1 MLKELAD
8 KSIDKSI
15 PIPLYFQLKEIL
27 LGYLENLEDGDS
39 IPTEVELCEHFDI
52 SRPTVRQAIN
62 ELVTE
67 GQIVRRKGKGSF
79 VSRSKIK
86 QDFLLVLESFNTEMQ
101 EKGLTPETR
110 VLSAGIRGASAQAAE
125 VFGFKTGDDLVF
137 ISRLRSINKEPIVL
151 VNTWLPA
158 DRFAAILEHNLAT
171 ESLYRVMEQQ
181 FGCII
186 TTTKRT
192 LEARIAGDFEAE
204 SLLIEPGD
212 PIQFIETIAS
222 EKKGLPVE
230 FSLAYYRGDRNK
242 FSLEVSG
249 RGVPSLHEV

>member
-1 MLKELAD
+1 MRRELAD

-27 LGYLENLEDGDS
+27 LGFLETLDDGDL

-67 GQIVRRKGKGSF
+67 GHIIRRKGKGSF
-79 VSRSKIK
+79 VTRTKIK

-101 EKGLTPETR
+101 QKGLEPETR
-110 VLSAGIRGASAQAAE
+110 LLSAVIRGASAQAAE
-125 VFGFKTGDDLVF
+125 VFGIKTGDDLVF

-158 DRFAAILEHNLAT
+158 DRFTPILEHDLEV
-171 ESLYRVMEQQ
+171 ESLYTVMEQQ
-181 FGCII
+181 FSCVL
-186 TTTKRT
+186 TSTKRM
-192 LEARIAGDFEAE
+192 LEARIAGNFEAE
-204 SLLIEPGD
+204 TLSIEPGD
-212 PIQFIETIAS
+212 PIQFIETIAC
-222 EKKGLPVE
+222 EDDGAPVE
-230 FSLAYYRGDRNK
+230 FSLAYYRGDRNR
-242 FSLEVSG
+242 FSLEVAR
-249 RGVPSLHEV
+249 RGVPA

>member
-1 MLKELAD
+1 LLKELAD

-27 LGYLENLEDGDS
+27 LGYLENLSDGDP

-79 VSRSKIK
+79 VSRSKFK
-86 QDFLLVLESFNTEMQ
+86 QDFLLVLESFNTEMH
-101 EKGLTPETR
+101 EKGLQPETSL
-110 VLSAGIRGASAQAAE
+110 LSAGVRGASAQAAE
-125 VFGFKTGDDLVF
+125 VFGIKTGEELIF
-137 ISRLRSINKEPIVL
+137 LSRLRSVNSEPIVL

-158 DRFAAILEHNLAT
+158 DRFRAILDHDLET
-171 ESLYRVMEQQ
+171 ESLYEVLERE
-181 FGCII
+181 FGCILL
-186 TTTKRT
+186 TTRRY
-192 LEARIAGDFEAE
+192 LEARIAGDFEAK
-204 SLLIEPGD
+204 SLKIDVGD

-222 EKKGLPVE
+222 VENDVPVE
-230 FSLAYYRGDRNK
+230 FSLAYYRGDRNR
-242 FSLEVSG
+242 FSLEVSR
-249 RGVPSLHEV
+249 RGVPVGA

>member
-1 MLKELAD
+1 VLKELAD

-27 LGYLENLEDGDS
+27 LGYLENLDDGDV

-67 GQIVRRKGKGSF
+67 GQIIRRKGKGSF

-101 EKGLTPETR
+101 EKGLKPETR
-110 VLSAGIRGASAQAAE
+110 LLSMKVRGASSQAAE
-125 VFGFKTGDDLVF
+125 VFGIKTGEDLVF
-137 ISRLRSINKEPIVL
+137 ISRLRSTNNEPIVL

-158 DRFAAILEHNLAT
+158 DRFAPILKFDLEK
-171 ESLYRVMEQQ
+171 ESLYEVLEKE
-181 FGCII
+181 FGCVL
-186 TTTKRT
+186 TNTKRY
-192 LEARIAGDFEAE
+192 LEARLAGDFEAE
-204 SLLIEPGD
+204 KLGISQGD
-212 PIQFIETIAS
+212 PVQFIETIAT
-222 EKKGLPVE
+222 EEDDVPVE
-230 FSLAYYRGDRNK
+230 FSLAYYRGDRNR
-242 FSLEVSG
+242 FALEVSR
-249 RGVPSLHEV
+249 RGVKG

>member
-27 LGYLENLEDGDS
+27 LGYLETLEDGDI
-39 IPTEVELCEHFDI
+39 IPTEVDLCKHFDI

-86 QDFLLVLESFNTEMQ
+86 QDFLLVLESFNTEMA
-101 EKGLTPETR
+101 EKGLTPETKL
-110 VLSAGIRGASAQAAE
+110 VSIKIRGASARAAE
-125 VFGFKTGDDLVF
+125 VFGINTGDDLVF
-137 ISRLRSINKEPIVL
+137 ISRLRSINNEPIVL

-158 DRFAAILEHNLAT
+158 DRFASILNFDMEH
-171 ESLYRVMEQQ
+171 ESLYEVMENE
-181 FGCII
+181 FGCVL
-186 TTTKRT
+186 TNTKRY
-192 LEARIAGDFEAE
+192 LEARLAGDFEAE
-204 SLLIEPGD
+204 KLEISVGD
-212 PIQFIETIAS
+212 PVQFIETIAT
-222 EKKGLPVE
+222 EGDDIPVE
-230 FSLAYYRGDRNK
+230 FSLAYYRGDRNR
-242 FSLEVSG
+242 FALEVSR
-249 RGVPSLHEV
+249 RGVPV